1 MSPLNI
7 FRWNTLT
14 FVILLV
20 VIVLAVRYLRQ
31 IGIMR
36 QPRVTFKQLFG
47 WAFGAISSQK
57 DGFTIKSAP
66 AVWRGAWH
74 DLFPTMPAII
84 GRPSIEG
91 LRDRGTPETS
101 HTIDLPLSNPT
112 SCRNTCAVGRCSKTG
127 QQCLADIDCPGCNP
141 YAAADT
147 PFDVGAKSVPAA
159 NDAGKLTAG
168 VTPTYS
174 SLTTDIG
181 SRAAV
186 FNTDALGTPPPKG
199 MLDMGGAWRSQFDA
213 AQELYDAKYR
223 PKPGQYAFMP
233 SYPEQ
238 PTTTGMFVNSEPL
251 AANF

>member
-1 MSPLNI
+1 MRRPQ
-7 FRWNTLT
+7 LT
-14 FVILLV
+14 FKNMFSWL
-20 VIVLAVRYLRQ
+20 
-31 IGIMR
+31 
-36 QPRVTFKQLFG
+36 
-47 WAFGAISSQK
+47 SQSR

-66 AVWRGAWH
+66 APWQGGWY
-74 DLFPTMPAII
+74 DIFPTMPAII

-91 LRDRGTPETS
+91 LQDRGTPETS
-101 HTIDLPLSNPT
+101 HTIDLPLSNPM

-141 YAAADT
+141 YAAPDT
-147 PFDVGAKSVPAA
+147 PFDVGAKRVPAA

-186 FNTDALGTPPPKG
+186 FNADALGTAPPKG
-199 MLDMGGAWRSQFDA
+199 MLDIGGAPLRSPNGVWPYEGATPHSAWRTQFDA
-213 AQELYDAKYR
+213 AQELYDTKFR
-223 PKPGQYAFMP
+223 PKPGQYSFMP

-238 PTTTGMFVNSEPL
+238 PTTTGMFINSEPL
-251 AANF
+251 PANF

>member
-1 MSPLNI
+1 MSHANKYIAIGIVLI
-7 FRWNTLT
+7 IIGAIT
-14 FVILLV
+14 FVI
-20 VIVLAVRYLRQ
+20 YSN
-31 IGIMR
+31 
-36 QPRVTFKQLFG
+36 K
-47 WAFGAISSQK
+47 K
-57 DGFTIKSAP
+57 DGFTIKSTP
-66 AVWRGAWH
+66 SSWRGASLWSLGVACPPEGGTPSPARR

-84 GRPSIEG
+84 ARPSIEG
-91 LRDRGTPETS
+91 LQDRGTAETS

-147 PFDVGAKSVPAA
+147 PFDVGAKRVPAA

-186 FNTDALGTPPPKG
+186 FNVDALGTPPPKG
-199 MLDMGGAWRSQFDA
+199 MLDMGGAWRTQFDA
-213 AQELYDAKYR
+213 AQELYDAKFR
-223 PKPGQYAFMP
+223 PKPGQYSFMP

-238 PTTTGMFVNSEPL
+238 PTTTGMFINSEPL